1 MKIWVHTIVHNEDK
15 FIWFAV
21 MSVVDYVDKVMI
33 WDTGSTDKTVEIIKE
48 IQKIKGKKISF
59 KELGPVDKYQFTDV
73 RQKMLEESKCD
84 WILILDGDEIWWK
97 ESIRK
102 VVQIINQ
109 EGNNIESVVVSMVV
123 PVGDVY
129 HFQSNAAGKYELL
142 GKKGHYSLRV
152 FNKSIPGL
160 HVAQPYGSE
169 GYFDV
174 DNREIQKRQKLK
186 FLDVSY
192 LHVTHLA
199 RSSQKRL
206 YNKFKYELGRSFAKD
221 FRYPEIL
228 YSHRPKLVDDPWKK
242 MDAIYLLKSL
252 MITPLLLIKRRFV

>member
-21 MSVVDYVDKVMI
+21 QSVIDFVDKILI

-48 IQKIKGKKISF
+48 IQKIKGNKVIF
-59 KELGPVDKYQFTDV
+59 KEVGQVNKYQFTNV

-97 ESIRK
+97 ESIGK
-102 VVQIINQ
+102 VVKIINQ
-109 EGNNIESVVVSMVV
+109 EGNNIESVVVPMVV
-123 PVGDVY
+123 PVGDIY
-129 HFQSNAAGKYELL
+129 HFQSNAAGKYEILD
-142 GKKGHYSLRV
+142 KKGHYNLRA
-152 FNKSIPGL
+152 FSKSIPGL

-169 GYFDV
+169 GYFDA
-174 DNREIQKRQKLK
+174 DNQEIQKRQKVK

-199 RSSQKRL
+199 RSSRKRL
-206 YNKFKYELGRSFAKD
+206 YNKFKYELGRSFSKD
-221 FRYPEIL
+221 FKFPEVL
-228 YSHRPKLVDDPWKK
+228 YKSRPSIVDDPWKK
-242 MDAIYLLKSL
+242 MDAGYLLKSL
-252 MITPLLLIKRRFV
+252 MITPLLLIKRRLV